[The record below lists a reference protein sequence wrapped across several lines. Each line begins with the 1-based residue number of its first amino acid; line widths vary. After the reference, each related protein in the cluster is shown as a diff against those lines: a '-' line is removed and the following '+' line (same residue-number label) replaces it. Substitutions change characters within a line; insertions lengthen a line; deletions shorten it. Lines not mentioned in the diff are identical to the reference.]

1 MAQPLKDE
9 ELQSRLSAL
18 NKRFAAQSLP
28 HKYRPMQGFKDIYGN
43 VPDGPA
49 RTNLFDPIADWF
61 LIQHGQRAHWDAVVG
76 RIPVLWRGSVYLV
89 LVPFVVGDTA
99 VNLAQQVEGLP
110 PELESDFNTEL
121 LGTTGRQVVGTTIS
135 FQALYNLIVDDGFL
149 DELQR
154 ALVWRGM
161 FDLENSANSLRHVG
175 DTQNAIFHAHA
186 AAEKFLKVALTRA
199 GSKDALQALG
209 HKLPQI
215 FDKLA
220 ALDDRYTW
228 LKPSVDKLHA
238 LAPNMRIRYD
248 IVPRTVA
255 DAITGF
261 NAAVGVCGPLARTWL
276 FDIQRGTSNS
286 SFAEGKV
293 YLDGTGAVCL
303 CKRLIQTAGQESSAL
318 ILRMI
323 DIPGTGQT
331 IVVEMP
337 VALNVS
343 GLYLEVTDERR
354 AAAMRWKLEYHMR
367 HGERMRPEDL
377 GVEIASGAEGSHTT
391 AMLRMRVHPDAAKP
405 RTDRSPAK

>member
-1 MAQPLKDE
+1 MVRPLKEDE
-9 ELQSRLSAL
+9 LKRRLSAL
-18 NKRFAAQSLP
+18 DEGFAAQALP
-28 HKYRPMQGFKDIYGN
+28 HKCRAMQAFKDIYGN
-43 VPDGPA
+43 VPDGPV
-49 RTNLFDPIADWF
+49 RTNLFDPIAHWF
-61 LIQHGQRAHWDAVVG
+61 IKRYGQRAYWDAVIG
-76 RIPVLWRGSVYLV
+76 RIPVLWRGSVYVV
-89 LVPFVVGDTA
+89 LIPFVVGDTA
-99 VNLAQQVEGLP
+99 VNLGQQVEGLP
-110 PELESDFNTEL
+110 PDLAADFNAEL
-121 LGTTGRQVVGTTIS
+121 LGTTGRQVAGATMS
-135 FQALYNLIVDDGFL
+135 FQALYNLIVDDSFL
-149 DELQR
+149 DEVQR
-154 ALVWRGM
+154 ALVWRGV

-199 GSKDALQALG
+199 GSKDDLQALG
-209 HKLPQI
+209 HRLPQI

-220 ALDDRYTW
+220 VLDDRFAW

-248 IVPRTVA
+248 IVPRTIE

-261 NAAVGVCGPLARTWL
+261 NAAVGISGPLARTWL

-293 YLDGTGAVCL
+293 YLDGTGAVCF
-303 CKRLIQTAGQESSAL
+303 CKRLIQTPGQESSAL

-323 DIPGTGQT
+323 EIPKIGQT
-331 IVVEMP
+331 IVLETP

-354 AAAMRWKLEYHMR
+354 AAAMRLKLEYHMA
-367 HGERMRPEDL
+367 HGERRRPEDL

-391 AMLRMRVHPDAAKP
+391 AMLRMPVQAGDAAKKSKS
-405 RTDRSPAK
+405 RK